1 MGADDEQDRGAA
13 DAGTPRSQTGPVRW
27 VVTPMSVGDEA
38 GVAPASPSAAGDWVV
53 DCAVYVDGRRTG
65 GRLDYAEAL
74 DVARRGD
81 GFVWLGLHEP
91 PSANFARVAAVF
103 GLDELTAEHA
113 LSPDH
118 RPAIERSEEVVV
130 IVLRTT
136 RYVEHPQLT
145 ETSEVVETGAVVVF
159 IGPQFVIT
167 VRHGAPGA
175 LGPVRADLEAR
186 PQHLALGPWAVANAV
201 CDRVVD
207 SYMAVAAAVETDID
221 AVEEHVFARHAG
233 AGGRVS
239 HIYQLKRE
247 LMEFKRAV
255 APLQRHFAAL
265 IEDRKLLPNEIRRY
279 LRDVNSNLLRTVE
292 RIVAFDDL
300 LNSILQ
306 ARLAQVTVEQNNDMR
321 KIAGWAAIFAVQ
333 TFIAGIYGMNFTFMP
348 ELGWRYGYPGVLLV
362 MLVTAVVMYRG
373 FRRNKWL

>member
-1 MGADDEQDRGAA
+1 MVADEQN
-13 DAGTPRSQTGPVRW
+13 RSA
-27 VVTPMSVGDEA
+27 M
-38 GVAPASPSAAGDWVV
+38 DWVV
-53 DCAVYVDGRRTG
+53 DCAVYVAGRRMG
-65 GRLDYAEAL
+65 GQFDYAQAL
-74 DVARRGD
+74 EIARAGE
-81 GFVWLGLHEP
+81 GFVWLGLHDP
-91 PSANFARVAAVF
+91 TPANIIEVAEVY

-118 RPAIERSEEVVV
+118 RPAVERSEEVTV

-136 RYVEHPQLT
+136 RYVDHPELT

-175 LGPVRADLEAR
+175 LGPVRSDLEAR
-186 PQHLALGPWAVANAV
+186 PQRLALGPWAVAHAV

-207 SYMAVAAAVETDID
+207 AYTAVAAAVETDID
-221 AVEEHVFARHAG
+221 AVEESVFARYAG

-247 LMEFKRAV
+247 LVEFKRAV
-255 APLQRHFAAL
+255 APLQRHFGAL
-265 IEDRKLLPNEIRRY
+265 LEDRTLLSKEIRRY
-279 LRDVNSNLLRTVE
+279 FRDVYNNLLRTVE
-292 RIVAFDDL
+292 RITAFDDL

-306 ARLAQVTVEQNNDMR
+306 ARLAQVTVDQNNDMR

-348 ELGWRYGYPGVLLV
+348 ELGWRYGYPGVMLV
-362 MLVTAVVMYRG
+362 MIVTAVVMYRG
-373 FRRNKWL
+373 FRRNNWL